1 MGVED
6 KSDFPDDAEVV
17 RMSFASAF
25 ELGFRQLLG
34 IVDQIGRSQSSG
46 GISKKL
52 LVLLRGPAVL
62 SVAREKIPIT
72 DFFNVE

>member
-25 ELGFRQLLG
+25 ELGLRQLLG
-34 IVDQIGRSQSSG
+34 IVDQMTKFPS
-46 GISKKL
+46 
-52 LVLLRGPAVL
+52 
-62 SVAREKIPIT
+62 PIFLT
-72 DFFNVE
+72 LKMNFCTVCF